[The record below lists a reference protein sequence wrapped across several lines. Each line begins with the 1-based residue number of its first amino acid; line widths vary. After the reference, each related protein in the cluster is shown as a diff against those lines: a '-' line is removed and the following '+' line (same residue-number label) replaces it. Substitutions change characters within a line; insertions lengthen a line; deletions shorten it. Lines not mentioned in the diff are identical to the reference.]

1 VGFGLS
7 VAPQNRQ
14 REVGAGHASR
24 FSGLLRVKV
33 SLARVFQ
40 SGLKTGEGVTMGGA
54 RDIIAEVASE
64 AR

>member
-7 VAPQNRQ
+7 VAPQNRW

-24 FSGLLRVKV
+24 STGLLYVEA
-33 SLARVFQ
+33 SLARVSQ
-40 SGLKTGEGVTMGGA
+40 SGLKTGGGAMMGGA
-54 RDIIAEVASE
+54 RSTITEVASE